1 MSNRSFSFTHA
12 ITRRPSLSVVSGLS
26 STERGVPDFELMKD
40 HHLDYVN
47 ALNQAGA
54 EVIELDPLEDFPD
67 SVFVEQ
73 DERVARRVY
82 NGINSHQMFF
92 LSFVVRNTLLQL
104 GPGFEALQQLFVNFG
119 SKGLEMRLQNPDVVK
134 MMQSVHGP
142 VQRTIGGAAMDGI
155 DSYALELLLMAALN
169 AAKPIDAIIVSSSEE
184 RLLVKGELVLDDVH
198 LDTHSSLPEPPR
210 LRALDQIA
218 WQSFL
223 ARANDVDCFTSLGVL
238 TFEFK
243 NKAGGKGTAGTV
255 EREFWYEDVSSEAKP
270 ESRFIVLHLHFE
282 GTVAEYE
289 REKRDG
295 KRDAVNSAL
304 RKVTSLN
311 VRHAVSAA
319 YIHACASP
327 KSFYQD
333 SVCRR
338 LFVAKE
344 VGMLKFNPYRHGF
357 PPKPAQ
363 RQRTDTWDL
372 GMDTHQFHSGTL
384 KGQLSQLAGAVSAA
398 SKACD
403 FNEHFGLQAV
413 RTRGVDD
420 GGADAMLVT
429 LKPLV
434 KHLLQQAAK
443 DGIMCD
449 EQGTDSCLQLDD
461 ELFNGDGASSTPSP
475 VGVH

>member
-1 MSNRSFSFTHA
+1 M
-12 ITRRPSLSVVSGLS
+12 
-26 STERGVPDFELMKD
+26 
-40 HHLDYVN
+40 
-47 ALNQAGA
+47 
-54 EVIELDPLEDFPD
+54 PD
-67 SVFVEQ
+67 SVLVEQ

-119 SKGLEMRLQNPDVVK
+119 SKGLEMILQNPDVVK

-142 VQRTIGGAAMDGI
+142 VQRAIGGAAMDGI

-198 LDTHSSLPEPPR
+198 LSLPERP
-210 LRALDQIA
+210 LLQEVDQPTF
-218 WQSFL
+218 QSFV
-223 ARANDVDCFTSLGVL
+223 ASSNDVESFMPLGVL
-238 TFEFK
+238 TFEFTD
-243 NKAGGKGTAGTV
+243 KASGKGTAGTV
-255 EREFWYEDVSSEAKP
+255 EREFWFEKVSSEATP

-304 RKVTSLN
+304 QKVTSLN

-319 YIHACASP
+319 YLHACACP
-327 KSFYQD
+327 KSFTQD
-333 SVCRR
+333 SECPR
-338 LFVAKE
+338 LFVTKE

-363 RQRTDTWDL
+363 RERANTWDL
-372 GMDTHQFHSGTL
+372 GTDTHQFHSGTL

-434 KHLLQQAAK
+434 KQLLQQAAN